1 MKSIKK
7 ALAYNLSKRYPRLK
21 YTILLTLVFSSVLE
35 SAFAA
40 NHYVRAGASGNG
52 SGADWTNAY
61 TTLPATLV
69 RGDTYIVAG
78 GSYSSYTFD
87 DAVSG
92 TALITIR
99 KASSA
104 APYQDNL
111 VAGWSSSY
119 ETTQASW
126 TGWIFTQSFYTL
138 DGITPGTTKW
148 PTSNLGFKVTAT
160 NYPIQIGSA
169 RAASNNTFRNVE
181 ISTPGSGSD
190 TEQFGVFESD
200 NFASI
205 NNTWSYCYFH
215 GNQNAVHAAGGN
227 ISNWI
232 FEYTYFDKNWSSSA
246 HHGEQF
252 SIWGASNL
260 VIRYNYFNS
269 YGGTGLIMA
278 GGDGV
283 TESNIQ
289 VYGNVLYNLGLN
301 NGTTGATNGAF
312 GTMDS
317 GGSTHLTNWKIYNNT
332 FINGDVR
339 LSIPS
344 GGSTSGWQIANNLFY
359 NATTDTFNGTP
370 SGTYDYN
377 DASVSWGWPTG
388 SHDQVMSANPFVNLT
403 SGDYH
408 LANDTDT
415 WTALPSPYNVD
426 PDGVQ
431 RTSSRGAFQFG
442 GLRPGTPTQL
452 TGMVQ

>member
-1 MKSIKK
+1 MV
-7 ALAYNLSKRYPRLK
+7 LA
-21 YTILLTLVFSSVLE
+21 TVTVFASASTP
-35 SAFAA
+35 AFAA

-61 TTLPATLV
+61 TTLPSSLV
-69 RGDTYIVAG
+69 RGDTYVVAG
-78 GSYSSYTFD
+78 GSYGGHEFAD
-87 DAVSG
+87 PVSG

-104 APYQDNL
+104 APYSDNL
-111 VAGWSSSY
+111 IAGWNSTY

-126 TGWIFTQSFYTL
+126 TSSWVFTQSYYL
-138 DGITPGTTKW
+138 IDGITPGKSKW
-148 PTSNLGFKVTAT
+148 PTSNLGFKITDAD
-160 NYPIQIGSA
+160 YPIQIGSV
-169 RAASNNTFRNVE
+169 RASSNNTFRNVE
-181 ISTPGSGSD
+181 ITTAGPGPN

-215 GNQNAVHAAGGN
+215 GSQNAFHPAGGN

-232 FEYTYFDKNWSSSA
+232 IEYSYFDVNWSSSL

-260 VIRYNYFNS
+260 IIRYNYFNG
-269 YGGTGLIMA
+269 YAGTGLIMA

-283 TESNIQ
+283 TENNIQ
-289 VYGNVLYNLGLN
+289 VYGNVLFNLGLN
-301 NGTTGATNGAF
+301 PAGEGNGAF

-332 FINGDVR
+332 FVNGDVMT
-339 LSIPS
+339 SIPS
-344 GGSTSGWQIANNLFY
+344 GGSTSGWQVYNNLFY
-359 NATTDTFNGTP
+359 NATTDMFNGTP

-377 DASVSWGWPTG
+377 YSSASWNWPAG
-388 SHDQVMSANPFVNLT
+388 AHDQVSSANPFVNLA

-415 WTALPSPYNVD
+415 WTTLPAPYNVD
-426 PDGVQ
+426 PDGVP

-442 GLRPGTPTQL
+442 GGGLQPGAPTQL
-452 TGMVQ
+452 SGVAK